1 MEELIFMKEYTY
13 CITWGNT
20 GFESFVDAEN
30 EEEAVSKFICNMK
43 FIFGEQCEPDV
54 KSVRFI
60 G

>member
-1 MEELIFMKEYTY
+1 MEKYTY

-20 GFESFVDAEN
+20 GFKSFVEAED
-30 EEEAVSKFICNMK
+30 EEEAISEFIRDMK
-43 FIFGEQCEPDV
+43 FNFGEQCEPDV